1 MPRQLIFRNFV
12 TLGTDYEGYNWKD
25 DLPRLCF
32 MLYTPI
38 FGILWKYLT
47 ILEFITK
54 EAAVWSLWRPLC
66 DFWNFQEKM
75 ENFGFLLKISRFWTI
90 MSFNFPKW
98 RWEGYIIIKSCFF
111 LSVLVTGVVYPI
123 ATHWSWTGLGWLAQ
137 EWALN
142 TDDWLLN
149 GDHCLL
155 GSDDSSGDSL
165 TLPALPLF
173 IWRARFSLCL
183 AVLSSEQGDTCV
195 QDLFWNYKSC

>member
-1 MPRQLIFRNFV
+1 MFYVIYPDFWYSLEIFDN
-12 TLGTDYEGYNWKD
+12 
-25 DLPRLCF
+25 
-32 MLYTPI
+32 
-38 FGILWKYLT
+38 FGIHYQGGGGLISVAAPLWFLK
-47 ILEFITK
+47 
-54 EAAVWSLWRPLC
+54 
-66 DFWNFQEKM
+66 FQEKM

-142 TDDWLLN
+142 TDDWFLN
-149 GDHCLL
+149 GDHWLP
-155 GSDDSSGDSL
+155 GSDDFSGDSL

-183 AVLSSEQGDTCV
+183 AVLSSEQGDTYV
-195 QDLFWNYKSC
+195 RDLFWIYKSF

>member
-75 ENFGFLLKISRFWTI
+75 ENFGFLLKISRFWKI
-90 MSFNFPKW
+90 ISFNFQRSRLMTLGRVYNHKILFFSQCFGHW
-98 RWEGYIIIKSCFF
+98 RG
-111 LSVLVTGVVYPI
+111 LSNSNPLVLDGT
-123 ATHWSWTGLGWLAQ
+123 WM
-137 EWALN
+137 
-142 TDDWLLN
+142 
-149 GDHCLL
+149 
-155 GSDDSSGDSL
+155 
-165 TLPALPLF
+165 
-173 IWRARFSLCL
+173 ARTR
-183 AVLSSEQGDTCV
+183 VSSEHWWLITEWWSLLTGI
-195 QDLFWNYKSC
+195 W

>member
-1 MPRQLIFRNFV
+1 MPHCLCD
-12 TLGTDYEGYNWKD
+12 LCGGPTDYVKWK
-25 DLPRLCF
+25 F
-32 MLYTPI
+32 
-38 FGILWKYLT
+38 
-47 ILEFITK
+47 
-54 EAAVWSLWRPLC
+54 S
-66 DFWNFQEKM
+66 EKM

-149 GDHCLL
+149 GDHWLL

-183 AVLSSEQGDTCV
+183 VVLSSEQGDTCV